1 FHGLFY
7 PLQGGIKRY
16 AGSSFPRFRKEALDY
31 FRVPSGGAGVEVGAL
46 SVQAAADSFARA
58 HRHFVAHEEFP
69 QFLGRT
75 PGYPGSFLYMRSSY
89 KRIPAFYIRNPD
101 SGLDRKLLTRAVSL
115 DNYFSYRNGRAV
127 YSAYE
132 TDARWGWRDYGVIRV
147 VEVGNRRDLRIT
159 RRSRY
164 FAPDISE
171 DGATVVAVQEAA
183 DGSCELQLLD
193 ASTGKILRRLP
204 NPDRLF
210 YTYPKFYPAGD
221 GIVTAVRNRH
231 GEMSLALVHLHDS
244 ATQYLLPFSYQAIAF
259 PSVSGDTIWF
269 SASREGRN
277 RIYGLAGGNLFEVG
291 LPHGEPGAGQ
301 YQFQSGP
308 AGRSVWNSFTAVGFH
323 ADTATRQGLRLEPVA
338 ISDWVKA
345 LSLQRIDSLEKGPSH
360 LLDQITPGN
369 YPATKYPLASHLF
382 NFHSW
387 RPYINDPDYQ
397 LSLVSDNILNTFE
410 TQIYGDYNRN
420 EQYKQVGVTAT
431 YGGLYPTID
440 AGWNYT
446 FDRNALYGG
455 RKVYWNESETHAGLS
470 IPLNW
475 TRGTGYTSLQ
485 FGSDI
490 VYNQRTFTG
499 LYKDSFNSRGFAYI
513 NPYISF
519 VHQSQQAQMQ
529 IAPRFAQVLNLSYSS
544 AVTPFSAHQ
553 FLASG
558 FLYLPGV
565 AFTHSLMLAAAFQQR
580 DTLGNARFSN
590 GFPFS
595 RGYSAENFYRLWR
608 VSGNYQLPL
617 FYPDWGFGDIVY
629 FLRVRANLYYD
640 YTHAM
645 DYYTNGRVYNAD
657 FRSFG
662 SEVYFDTKWWN
673 QLSVS
678 FGIRYSRL
686 LDPDFEGRGPNQ
698 WELILP
704 LNLLSQGYSGKAVKN
719 FD

>member
-1 FHGLFY
+1 
-7 PLQGGIKRY
+7 
-16 AGSSFPRFRKEALDY
+16 
-31 FRVPSGGAGVEVGAL
+31 
-46 SVQAAADSFARA
+46 
-58 HRHFVAHEEFP
+58 
-69 QFLGRT
+69 
-75 PGYPGSFLYMRSSY
+75 
-89 KRIPAFYIRNPD
+89 
-101 SGLDRKLLTRAVSL
+101 
-115 DNYFSYRNGRAV
+115 
-127 YSAYE
+127 
-132 TDARWGWRDYGVIRV
+132 
-147 VEVGNRRDLRIT
+147 
-159 RRSRY
+159 
-164 FAPDISE
+164 
-171 DGATVVAVQEAA
+171 
-183 DGSCELQLLD
+183 
-193 ASTGKILRRLP
+193 
-204 NPDRLF
+204 
-210 YTYPKFYPAGD
+210 
-221 GIVTAVRNRH
+221 
-231 GEMSLALVHLHDS
+231 MSLALVGLHDG

-269 SASREGRN
+269 SASRGGRN
-277 RIYGLAGGNLFEVG
+277 RIYGLAAGNLFEVQ
-291 LPHGEPGAGQ
+291 PPRGEPGAGQ
-301 YQFQSGP
+301 YQLQTGP
-308 AGRSVWNSFTAVGFH
+308 GDRSVWNSFTAVGFH
-323 ADTATRQGLRLEPVA
+323 IDTAAKQSLRLEAVA
-338 ISDWVKA
+338 ISDWTKV
-345 LSLQRIDSLEKGPSH
+345 LPVQHIDSLEKGPSR
-360 LLDQITPGN
+360 LLDQIVPGN
-369 YPATKYPLASHLF
+369 YPSTKYPLASHLF

-420 EQYKQVGVTAT
+420 EQYKQVGVEAT
-431 YGGLYPTID
+431 YGGLYPYLD
-440 AGWNYT
+440 AGWSYT

-455 RKVYWNESETHAGLS
+455 QKVYWNESQTRAGAS
-470 IPLNW
+470 IPLSW
-475 TRGTGYTSLQ
+475 TRGTGFTSLQ

-490 VYNQRTFTG
+490 VYSQRSFTG
-499 LYKDSFNSRGFAYI
+499 LYKDSFNSRGFAYLD
-513 NPYISF
+513 PYISF

-544 AVTPFSAHQ
+544 AVTPFTAHQ

-580 DTLGNARFSN
+580 DTQGNARFSN
-590 GFPFS
+590 SFPFS

-608 VSGNYQLPL
+608 VSGNYALPL

-657 FRSFG
+657 FRSVG

-704 LNLLSQGYSGKAVKN
+704 LNLLSQGYSGRAVKS